1 MRISG
6 LSRTF
11 ALTISEIIIN
21 TPRKLL
27 NVQVNVLGVRNGLV
41 WADVRRHARV
51 GISDSH
57 GAICISDLG
66 TYLDLILQ
74 NSSLK
79 PT

>member
-1 MRISG
+1 MRILG
-6 LSRTF
+6 LSRNF

-21 TPRKLL
+21 TPMKLL
-27 NVQVNVLGVRNGLV
+27 NGKVNVLGVRNGLV
-41 WADVRRHARV
+41 LADVGRHARV

-57 GAICISDLG
+57 GAICISNLG

-74 NSSLK
+74 HSSLK